1 MEQIPS
7 PERSES
13 QAAGGEAERTRTWNP
28 TGGEGLSDERYRQ
41 MFERNRAVKLLT
53 DPDTARIV
61 DANSAACDFYGYSA
75 EELRSLRITDIN
87 ALPAEEVRA
96 AMASTIAGDSSYFVF
111 PHRLKSGEI
120 RTVEVH
126 ASPIEIEGKQYLYS
140 IVHDV
145 TKRVKAEQEVLRLNA
160 GLEQMV
166 QERTAQLQEA
176 LTGLESEVA
185 RRQRVEE
192 MLERRTEALRAE
204 VARLGSVVSG
214 VNIAIWL
221 TDREGRF
228 TLANDAWLTRGGLRR
243 AAVIGKRYAE
253 VLPTADGE
261 RMQAMIEHVLATGEP
276 IEVREAHF
284 DAPIALEHDLYI
296 DGSMLPVRDESG
308 EIVGVLGASVDVT
321 DKVQARNE
329 LEGQRA
335 LLQTIYEGVP
345 VGIAFYD
352 RDMRVISFNSKWAEI
367 SGVSGAAVRGAPLY
381 DISPSTLESAEEHR
395 RALAG
400 EPSKRLDAAYTRPG
414 ETEPLYLDIYFQP
427 VRDASGAVVGIL
439 TAIIDMTAQHHL
451 EKQKEEFL
459 AIVSHDLRN
468 PVTAIKGYAQIAART
483 SGHLDDRVKQALST
497 ISRQADRLSRLIGDL
512 LDVSRLQS
520 GPLALERVRFDL
532 REPLREIAGGLELAA
547 EAFQIEVRL
556 PEEPLWVY
564 ADRTRIEQVIGNLLD
579 NAMRYSGDSRLIE
592 VEARREGHEAVV
604 SVIDHGVGIPAEQ
617 QANVFGQF
625 FRGSNVREQVSGLG
639 LGLYISHGIIAA
651 HGGRLW
657 VESKEGEGSRFLLAL
672 ELADE

>member
-1 MEQIPS
+1 MEQIPL

-13 QAAGGEAERTRTWNP
+13 QAAGGAAERTRAWNP

-61 DANSAACDFYGYSA
+61 DANSAACEFYGYSA

-145 TKRVKAEQEVLRLNA
+145 TERVKAEQEVLRLNA

-204 VARLGSVVSG
+204 VARLGAVVSG

-228 TLANDAWLTRGGLRR
+228 TLANDAWLARGGLRR
-243 AAVIGKRYAE
+243 EDVIGKRYSEA
-253 VLPTADGE
+253 LPTADGE
-261 RMQAMIEHVLATGEP
+261 RMQALIERVLATGEP
-276 IEVREAHF
+276 NEVREAHF
-284 DAPIALEHDLYI
+284 DSLLLPGHELYI

-308 EIVGVLGASVDVT
+308 DIVGVLGASVDVT

-367 SGVSGAAVRGAPLY
+367 LGVSGAALRGALLY
-381 DISPSTLESAEEHR
+381 DISPGTFQSAGEHR

-414 ETEPLYLDIYFQP
+414 ETEPSYLDIYFQP

-439 TAIIDMTAQHHL
+439 TASIDMTAQHHL

-512 LDVSRLQS
+512 LDVSRMQS
-520 GPLALERVRFDL
+520 GPLALERVRVDL

-556 PEEPLWVY
+556 PEEPLWVN

-604 SVIDHGVGIPAEQ
+604 SVIDHGVGIPPEQ

-625 FRGSNVREQVSGLG
+625 FRGSNVRERVSGLG
-639 LGLYISHGIIAA
+639 LGLYISHGIIDA

-657 VESKEGEGSRFLLAL
+657 VESEEGEGSRFLFTL
-672 ELADE
+672 ELSDE